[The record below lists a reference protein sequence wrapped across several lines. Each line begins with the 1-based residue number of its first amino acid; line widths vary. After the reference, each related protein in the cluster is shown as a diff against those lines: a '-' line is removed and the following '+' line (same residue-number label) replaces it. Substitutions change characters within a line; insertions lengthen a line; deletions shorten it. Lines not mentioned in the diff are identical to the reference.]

1 MCNTVDLHLIQV
13 HIVKCKVDVSCVATF
28 KIWKIFTSKL
38 ESQSL
43 GLLKIYM
50 FIHIGKVCVS
60 NSKQTIVSH
69 LNKTCY
75 LESYICSLCRVDMHG
90 VSFVRPAPEVWPFF
104 EIVIHSYLE
113 SLCLKIL
120 PQFSSDLN
128 GSYGLPYFLWNTLKL
143 YLIKENRLIVFGGY
157 T

>member
-1 MCNTVDLHLIQV
+1 MY
-13 HIVKCKVDVSCVATF
+13 
-28 KIWKIFTSKL
+28 IFL
-38 ESQSL
+38 
-43 GLLKIYM
+43 
-50 FIHIGKVCVS
+50 HIGKVCVS

-128 GSYGLPYFLWNTLKL
+128 GSYGLPYFL
-143 YLIKENRLIVFGGY
+143 
-157 T
+157 